1 MKVGYVLITC
11 ENDLEDNIIGKLK
24 SIKQVTAVH
33 KVLGMYNVIVDIRTD
48 DIESLRDVIVWKIKK
63 IDGITSTISLIS
75 HTSDAS
81 IRENILQHAN

>member
-1 MKVGYVLITC
+1 MNVGYVLITC
-11 ENDLEDNIIGKLK
+11 ENDLEDNIIGRLK

-33 KVLGMYNVIVDIRTD
+33 KVLGMYKIIVDVRAD

-81 IRENILQHAN
+81 IRENILQHTN